1 MYRPTQMCQTYFDKK
16 AKAIQWKEGRC
27 FNKWCWKSWI
37 PMGKK
42 RKIKNLELRR
52 IYCTEL
58 NSKWIMDLNTK
69 NKNYKT
75 FSKNHKRVKV
85 LKLDTKRETYTR
97 EKMINCLHQNV
108 WTIALGKP
116 IWKGWKNKLPTRRKN
131 LSTIHLT
138 KELSLNYI
146 NNSQNSTVKK
156 QWSQE
161 MVKGHEQRPHQRGH
175 AGGK

>member
-1 MYRPTQMCQTYFDKK
+1 
-16 AKAIQWKEGRC
+16 
-27 FNKWCWKSWI
+27 
-37 PMGKK
+37 MGKK

-97 EKMINCLHQNV
+97 EKMINCPHQNV
-108 WTIALGKP
+108 
-116 IWKGWKNKLPTRRKN
+116 
-131 LSTIHLT
+131 
-138 KELSLNYI
+138 
-146 NNSQNSTVKK
+146 
-156 QWSQE
+156 
-161 MVKGHEQRPHQRGH
+161 
-175 AGGK
+175 

>member
-1 MYRPTQMCQTYFDKK
+1 MFQQMML
-16 AKAIQWKEGRC
+16 KELDTHG
-27 FNKWCWKSWI
+27 
-37 PMGKK
+37 K

-108 WTIALGKP
+108 
-116 IWKGWKNKLPTRRKN
+116 
-131 LSTIHLT
+131 
-138 KELSLNYI
+138 
-146 NNSQNSTVKK
+146 
-156 QWSQE
+156 
-161 MVKGHEQRPHQRGH
+161 
-175 AGGK
+175 